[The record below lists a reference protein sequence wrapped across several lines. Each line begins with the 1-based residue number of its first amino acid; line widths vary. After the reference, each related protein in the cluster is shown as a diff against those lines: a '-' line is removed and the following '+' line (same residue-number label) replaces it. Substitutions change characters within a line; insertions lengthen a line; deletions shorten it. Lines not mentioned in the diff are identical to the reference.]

1 MVFSV
6 IVLGTVVIT
15 HLTSDLTLRLEVLE
29 TPSKLRSINISTV
42 ATGIVLRSVKGGG
55 SIKDHVIESAYH
67 VFHSGLERLLE
78 NAGGVGML
86 IATAIAAQTTDPR
99 ARIKLNPSSSDSRA
113 LGMLVSCDE

>member
-1 MVFSV
+1 
-6 IVLGTVVIT
+6 
-15 HLTSDLTLRLEVLE
+15 LRLLGYVLWRCNAQFPRVGLKGRHE
-29 TPSKLRSINISTV
+29 HRDF
-42 ATGIVLRSVKGGG
+42 GGG
-55 SIKDHVIESAYH
+55 SIKVHVIQSAYH

>member
-42 ATGIVLRSVKGGG
+42 ATGIVLSSVKGGG
-55 SIKDHVIESAYH
+55 SIKDHVIQSAYH

-78 NAGGVGML
+78 NDGVGML
-86 IATAIAAQTTDPR
+86 IAAASAAQTLDPR